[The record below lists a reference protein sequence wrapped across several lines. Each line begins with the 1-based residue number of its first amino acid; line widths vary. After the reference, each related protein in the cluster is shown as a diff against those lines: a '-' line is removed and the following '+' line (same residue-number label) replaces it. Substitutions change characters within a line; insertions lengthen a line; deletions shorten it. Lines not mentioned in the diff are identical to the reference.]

1 MSTSAAKPIQQY
13 GLTEVYSATNP
24 LVDVVFVHGL
34 NGHPHNTWSTTK
46 PDVFWPADLL
56 PAALEDQRPRILT
69 YGYDANVTAFTDGVS
84 KDKIHNHAEHLASRL
99 VANRSLRKAQERPI
113 IFICHSLGGL
123 VVKRCLIYCN
133 SIRHHQHTERLR
145 SIYVST
151 YGILFLGTPHNGS
164 DLAKWGSLL
173 EKICSVALP
182 RKFFDSSPQLVKALK
197 TNNET
202 LQNINRLFI
211 EIIGRFHIYFFH
223 ESKPTDLKGTREFVV
238 EEDSAAPVI
247 EGVDRMGIEKDH
259 SHMCKFEDES
269 SPGYDVVAEAVQ
281 RYSEESQSRIR
292 SRWEEEKRV
301 SEFERQA
308 AARELLAGSDSIFQM
323 SARTSGNVTPLPP
336 NSSNQPSSMS
346 AHPPPKQISGPASPT
361 STGSVQTAEK
371 QQSLSLS
378 TGLLL
383 VAPVGFRPNSMF
395 YGFQLE
401 LDQLEQKLSNQKRR
415 VIGTCAV
422 LLWGSPGSGKSQI
435 AREYLW
441 RHRNNYPA
449 GCFWVDCKS
458 HESRSKSFWEIA
470 QAVAI
475 LGIDHPRDSAWDEC
489 SKFVDSVRRWF
500 ESQEGWLLVFD
511 GVTTDNDDDI
521 QAFVSFI
528 PDRPGN
534 SIIYTSVDRT
544 LAKRQRLLNPAGI
557 KVFPLSQYDAC
568 CILYKNLGIKEPTP
582 AQAKKATQLVKH
594 YECLPLAIHAAS
606 HMLIAR
612 GTSLE
617 KYSPGVSDHR
627 LADPFLDIMS
637 ALRDHMHPEAV
648 NLVTILGFFAHAIPV
663 ALLRFGIPALQDMG
677 VEIRSVES
685 IGSMKKE
692 LDNTIAILIR
702 YGLLERTLLEYSVS
716 SPNRSSSPEMYR
728 HRASTTSTFGSNRQL
743 QLIRDDSSSLKGMLE
758 QAKGGGEVSSQNSIT
773 YSIDILRIHSVVQGV
788 LRDELKFRFADQPDQ
803 YWWWLGVASRFLCH
817 SYAVADEK
825 IRSSEGRG
833 LVRDYRDYE
842 TQAARLWSHFPKSA
856 QDASPALRKIR
867 HQLHD
872 TIRTIKKE
880 IQSRS
885 PSHSVDS
892 IHHRVQA
899 SVFERA
905 NSTSSDSPES
915 DSGLTRT
922 STWTLENHTESP
934 TQMKHD
940 GDLGDE
946 GSDSSWTDR
955 WSQSGVG
962 NSRVLIPSG
971 NSTRRPSES
980 VNSPVETSSRR
991 SSVLQAIFQGRPSL
1005 TKKPKD
1011 LGGWKPLVAPP
1022 TLSHEQA
1029 QTRSRA
1035 SSFTSGT
1042 TDSRVARPTST
1053 ASEASAAL
1061 AAVHRA
1067 SPPASRGGRIKSP
1080 SRPHSLDRSGS
1091 DEARYPLS
1099 NRSPNINLSP
1109 LATEFHP
1116 SQSLPSFDFSEV
1128 SRRHSRQPS
1137 SSPRLVQAALAN
1149 QAASRIVPLQIEEN
1163 ISITP
1168 RVQVP
1173 TGPSSARAP
1182 TKQDTMDRL
1191 IARDLP
1197 SGYMSQP
1204 MSRDTSR
1211 ESNLS
1216 LATAPPAVPGS
1227 ASLSSSPQIREPY
1240 LYSRPGLASIDVVAA
1255 NTWTDELDGGVETA
1269 KHSPPTSSLLFDR
1282 ANIFERYQERFG
1294 SIQFGQMSPVEI
1306 DQARA
1311 RVTVARERS
1320 AGTNGKARE

>member
-1 MSTSAAKPIQQY
+1 MIKIKC
-13 GLTEVYSATNP
+13 
-24 LVDVVFVHGL
+24 VD
-34 NGHPHNTWSTTK
+34 
-46 PDVFWPADLL
+46 ADSF
-56 PAALEDQRPRILT
+56 P
-69 YGYDANVTAFTDGVS
+69 FTDS
-84 KDKIHNHAEHLASRL
+84 
-99 VANRSLRKAQERPI
+99 
-113 IFICHSLGGL
+113 
-123 VVKRCLIYCN
+123 
-133 SIRHHQHTERLR
+133 
-145 SIYVST
+145 
-151 YGILFLGTPHNGS
+151 
-164 DLAKWGSLL
+164 
-173 EKICSVALP
+173 
-182 RKFFDSSPQLVKALK
+182 
-197 TNNET
+197 
-202 LQNINRLFI
+202 
-211 EIIGRFHIYFFH
+211 
-223 ESKPTDLKGTREFVV
+223 
-238 EEDSAAPVI
+238 
-247 EGVDRMGIEKDH
+247 
-259 SHMCKFEDES
+259 
-269 SPGYDVVAEAVQ
+269 
-281 RYSEESQSRIR
+281 
-292 SRWEEEKRV
+292 
-301 SEFERQA
+301 
-308 AARELLAGSDSIFQM
+308 
-323 SARTSGNVTPLPP
+323 
-336 NSSNQPSSMS
+336 
-346 AHPPPKQISGPASPT
+346 
-361 STGSVQTAEK
+361 STGSIQTAEK
-371 QQSLSLS
+371 HNLSLS

-383 VAPVGFRPNSMF
+383 VAPVGFRPNSNF
-395 YGFQLE
+395 HGFQLE
-401 LDQLEQKLSNQKRR
+401 LDQLEQKLANQKRR
-415 VIGTCAV
+415 DIGSCSV
-422 LLWGSPGSGKSQI
+422 LLWGPPGSGKSQI

-458 HESRSKSFWEIA
+458 QESRSKSYWEIA

-475 LGIDHPRDSAWDEC
+475 LGIDHPRDSSWDEC
-489 SKFVDSVRRWF
+489 SKFVDSVRKWF

-511 GVTTDNDDDI
+511 GVAMDNDDDI

-528 PDRPGN
+528 PDRSGN
-534 SIIYTSVDRT
+534 NIIYTSVDRT

-557 KVFPLSQYDAC
+557 KVFPLSQHDAC
-568 CILYKNLGIKEPTP
+568 SILYKNLGIKEPTP
-582 AQAKKATQLVKH
+582 VQAKKAIQLVKH

-637 ALRDHMHPEAV
+637 ALRDHVHPEAV
-648 NLVTILGFFAHAIPV
+648 NLVTILGFFAHSIPV

-692 LDNTIAILIR
+692 LDNTIAVLIR

-716 SPNRSSSPEMYR
+716 SPNRTSSPELYR

-743 QLIRDDSSSLKGMLE
+743 QLIRDDSSSLRGMLE
-758 QAKGGGEVSSQNSIT
+758 QPNGNTEGSSQNSIT
-773 YSIDILRIHSVVQGV
+773 YSIDILRIHSVVQAV

-856 QDASPALRKIR
+856 QDASPALRKVR
-867 HQLHD
+867 HQLHE
-872 TIRTIKKE
+872 TMRTIKRE

-934 TQMKHD
+934 TQMHQD
-940 GDLGDE
+940 IDLGDGDSE
-946 GSDSSWTDR
+946 SSWTDR
-955 WSQSGVG
+955 WSHSGME
-962 NSRVLIPSG
+962 NSRILIPSG

-980 VNSPVETSSRR
+980 LTTPVENSSRR

-1011 LGGWKPLVAPP
+1011 LGEWKAMVVPP
-1022 TLSHEQA
+1022 TLSHDQA

-1042 TDSRVARPTST
+1042 SDNRVARPTST
-1053 ASEASAAL
+1053 SSEATAAL

-1080 SRPHSLDRSGS
+1080 SRPHSLDRAGS
-1091 DEARYPLS
+1091 DETRHPLS
-1099 NRSPNINLSP
+1099 SKSPNLSLSP

-1116 SQSLPSFDFSEV
+1116 SQSLPSFDTSEMT
-1128 SRRHSRQPS
+1128 RRHSRHPS
-1137 SSPRLVQAALAN
+1137 SSPRLVQTAVVN
-1149 QAASRIVPLQIEEN
+1149 QATSRIIPPLQIDEN
-1163 ISITP
+1163 ISITR

-1173 TGPSSARAP
+1173 NGPSSARAP
-1182 TKQDTMDRL
+1182 AKQDIMDRL
-1191 IARDLP
+1191 VARDIP
-1197 SGYMSQP
+1197 SGYTSQP

-1255 NTWTDELDGGVETA
+1255 NTWTDGVEDGFETA
-1269 KHSPPTSSLLFDR
+1269 KTSPLASSLMFEG
-1282 ANIFERYQERFG
+1282 ATIFERYQERFG
-1294 SIQFGQMSPVEI
+1294 SVQFGQMSPVEI

-1311 RVTVARERS
+1311 RVTLARERS
-1320 AGTNGKARE
+1320 TGGKGKERE

>member
-1 MSTSAAKPIQQY
+1 
-13 GLTEVYSATNP
+13 LT
-24 LVDVVFVHGL
+24 
-34 NGHPHNTWSTTK
+34 
-46 PDVFWPADLL
+46 
-56 PAALEDQRPRILT
+56 
-69 YGYDANVTAFTDGVS
+69 
-84 KDKIHNHAEHLASRL
+84 
-99 VANRSLRKAQERPI
+99 
-113 IFICHSLGGL
+113 
-123 VVKRCLIYCN
+123 
-133 SIRHHQHTERLR
+133 
-145 SIYVST
+145 
-151 YGILFLGTPHNGS
+151 
-164 DLAKWGSLL
+164 
-173 EKICSVALP
+173 
-182 RKFFDSSPQLVKALK
+182 
-197 TNNET
+197 
-202 LQNINRLFI
+202 
-211 EIIGRFHIYFFH
+211 
-223 ESKPTDLKGTREFVV
+223 
-238 EEDSAAPVI
+238 
-247 EGVDRMGIEKDH
+247 
-259 SHMCKFEDES
+259 
-269 SPGYDVVAEAVQ
+269 
-281 RYSEESQSRIR
+281 
-292 SRWEEEKRV
+292 
-301 SEFERQA
+301 
-308 AARELLAGSDSIFQM
+308 
-323 SARTSGNVTPLPP
+323 
-336 NSSNQPSSMS
+336 
-346 AHPPPKQISGPASPT
+346 
-361 STGSVQTAEK
+361 
-371 QQSLSLS
+371 LS

-383 VAPVGFRPNSMF
+383 VAPVGFRRNSMF

-401 LDQLEQKLSNQKRR
+401 LDQLEQKLANQKRR

-422 LLWGSPGSGKSQI
+422 LLWGPPGSGKSQI

-441 RHRNNYPA
+441 RHRDSYPA

-458 HESRSKSFWEIA
+458 YESRSKSFWEIA

-475 LGIDHPRDSAWDEC
+475 LGIDHPRDSSWDES
-489 SKFVDSVRRWF
+489 SKFVDSVRKWF

-528 PDRPGN
+528 PDRSGN
-534 SIIYTSVDRT
+534 NIIYTSVDRT

-568 CILYKNLGIKEPTP
+568 GILYKNLGIKEPTP

-648 NLVTILGFFAHAIPV
+648 NLVTILGFFAHSIPV
-663 ALLRFGIPALQDMG
+663 ALLRFGIPALHEMG

-692 LDNTIAILIR
+692 LDNTIAVLIR

-728 HRASTTSTFGSNRQL
+728 HRASTTSTVGSNRQL
-743 QLIRDDSSSLKGMLE
+743 QLVRDDSSSFKGMLE
-758 QAKGGGEVSSQNSIT
+758 LTNGTGEESSQNSIT

-825 IRSSEGRG
+825 IRGSEGRG

-934 TQMKHD
+934 IQMKQEL
-940 GDLGDE
+940 DLGDG

-955 WSQSGVG
+955 WSQSGMG
-962 NSRVLIPSG
+962 NSRILIPSG
-971 NSTRRPSES
+971 NSTRRASES
-980 VNSPVETSSRR
+980 LTTPIESSSRR

-1005 TKKPKD
+1005 TKKAKD
-1011 LGGWKPLVAPP
+1011 LGEWKPLVVPP
-1022 TLSHEQA
+1022 TISHDQA

-1042 TDSRVARPTST
+1042 NESRVARPTST
-1053 ASEASAAL
+1053 GSEASAAL

-1091 DEARYPLS
+1091 DEARHPLS
-1099 NRSPNINLSP
+1099 NKSPNLNLSP
-1109 LATEFHP
+1109 LATEFLP
-1116 SQSLPSFDFSEV
+1116 SQSLPTFDFSEV
-1128 SRRHSRQPS
+1128 TRRHSRHPS
-1137 SSPRLVQAALAN
+1137 SSPRLVQAVLSN
-1149 QAASRIVPLQIEEN
+1149 QAASRIIPPLQMEEN
-1163 ISITP
+1163 ISITR

-1173 TGPSSARAP
+1173 TGQSSARAP
-1182 TKQDTMDRL
+1182 SKQDTMDRL
-1191 IARDLP
+1191 VTHELP

-1255 NTWTDELDGGVETA
+1255 NSWTDELTDGVGTA
-1269 KHSPPTSSLLFDR
+1269 KHSPLTASLMFDG
-1282 ANIFERYQERFG
+1282 ANIFERYQERVG
-1294 SIQFGQMSPVEI
+1294 SVQFGQMSPVEI

-1311 RVTVARERS
+1311 RATLARERS
-1320 AGTNGKARE
+1320 VGGNVRERE